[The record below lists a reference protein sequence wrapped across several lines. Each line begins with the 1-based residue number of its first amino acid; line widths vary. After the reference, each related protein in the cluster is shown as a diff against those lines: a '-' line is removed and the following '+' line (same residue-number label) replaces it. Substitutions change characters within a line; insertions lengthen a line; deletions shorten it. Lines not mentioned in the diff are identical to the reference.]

1 MGRLGYSLLTL
12 GLAFVWL
19 GWYYHA
25 EWATVPGL
33 VLLAFL
39 TVLALLRVDASAFE
53 LTETGVEATTRS
65 TWLFVAYFA
74 FYIFA
79 VVAFFAAVAHTQAG
93 GDGVMTAATFVV
105 LGILLAMYDFLPW
118 ETLRARTAPDRRSGA

>member
-12 GLAFVWL
+12 GLALVWL

-25 EWATVPGL
+25 EWAIVPGL
-33 VLLAFL
+33 VSLAVL
-39 TVLALLRVDASAFE
+39 TLLALLRVDTTAYE
-53 LTETGVEATTRS
+53 LSRS
-65 TWLFVAYFA
+65 GLGPDMGILRSVVYLG

-79 VVAFFAAVAHTQAG
+79 GLAFFAAVAHTQAG
-93 GDGVMTAATFVV
+93 GDGVMTAATFVA